1 MVEYLSGGRV
11 QGSSTAEATPTYG
24 GDDITDIGTF
34 SPVGS
39 SGDTFYVVEDTTN
52 KTIDVKNAGNSGAD
66 GSPSIA
72 YIDLGS
78 SLSSTAWLLR
88 YKLKFNT
95 LTAESS
101 GGKSFLTSFGIV
113 DEADGA
119 HGTGTEDGFKH
130 YFIAD
135 AGSSQTQFKKL
146 SGGSDSDWA
155 SMSWTPTE
163 TTIYVEMKFDS
174 GTCTTKFYS
183 DEFSTQLSGTST
195 VSKSGSFDDLRYFQ
209 FVLRQDTG
217 GNGVMDIEVSDLK
230 IYDGVTTTQTDEKT
244 TITNVP
250 ANTRYEETDTRKIY
264 RKVTPTQA
272 SFSDDFSSDNWTY
285 SRAGT
290 EIQITGGKMVF
301 TDFQN
306 GGQWRSAYRSTGLD
320 INDTK
325 WVLRFKFRFSAAS
338 SQSFWILGL
347 SSGTSNPTG
356 SSEYIVGAYFV
367 DTPYMEIAKK
377 SSSDSYRSWT
387 GGNVFNPSADTD
399 YYIQIIRTGETE
411 VQMKMFTNSNFSDG
425 LVGTNTQTIDSN
437 YAGLDYLMISNQSN
451 GSNTRTMTGE
461 IDDIKIYNG
470 VTSVDTDEWKERNT
484 A

>member
-11 QGSSTAEATPTYG
+11 QGSSALEASADFTDNFTSDTPW
-24 GDDITDIGTF
+24 TF
-34 SPVGS
+34 
-39 SGDTFYVVEDTTN
+39 
-52 KTIDVKNAGNSGAD
+52 
-66 GSPSIA
+66 
-72 YIDLGS
+72 
-78 SLSSTAWLLR
+78 
-88 YKLKFNT
+88 
-95 LTAESS
+95 
-101 GGKSFLTSFGIV
+101 
-113 DEADGA
+113 
-119 HGTGTEDGFKH
+119 
-130 YFIAD
+130 
-135 AGSSQTQFKKL
+135 
-146 SGGSDSDWA
+146 
-155 SMSWTPTE
+155 
-163 TTIYVEMKFDS
+163 
-174 GTCTTKFYS
+174 
-183 DEFSTQLSGTST
+183 
-195 VSKSGSFDDLRYFQ
+195 
-209 FVLRQDTG
+209 
-217 GNGVMDIEVSDLK
+217 
-230 IYDGVTTTQTDEKT
+230 
-244 TITNVP
+244 
-250 ANTRYEETDTRKIY
+250 
-264 RKVTPTQA
+264 
-272 SFSDDFSSDNWTY
+272 

-320 INDTK
+320 VNDTK

-411 VQMKMFTNSNFSDG
+411 VQMKMFTNSNFLDG

-461 IDDIKIYNG
+461 IDDIQIWNG
-470 VTSVDTDEWKERNT
+470 VTTTTEDEKDSLTNVPANTRYEEYNTRKIFRAIAGGSNEIVAWSTTNGSSYSSPVLTKTASDSWTNAINTTSTTIPNTGVREIKCTGTSGNNVRMGVLPSANTLSDKDAFSHSWHLGGYAEVYEGSTQKYENQSPNYSDTFTINIDASGNVLYKINGTTVYTSSSSVTSKLKGGSVAYAQGSTTDLRFTYPLFWKERNT

>member
-1 MVEYLSGGRV
+1 MTDFKASKRIVGT
-11 QGSSTAEATPTYG
+11 SSERTPEATA
-24 GDDITDIGTF
+24 DFTD
-34 SPVGS
+34 
-39 SGDTFYVVEDTTN
+39 N
-52 KTIDVKNAGNSGAD
+52 
-66 GSPSIA
+66 
-72 YIDLGS
+72 
-78 SLSSTAWLLR
+78 
-88 YKLKFNT
+88 
-95 LTAESS
+95 
-101 GGKSFLTSFGIV
+101 
-113 DEADGA
+113 
-119 HGTGTEDGFKH
+119 
-130 YFIAD
+130 
-135 AGSSQTQFKKL
+135 
-146 SGGSDSDWA
+146 
-155 SMSWTPTE
+155 
-163 TTIYVEMKFDS
+163 
-174 GTCTTKFYS
+174 
-183 DEFSTQLSGTST
+183 
-195 VSKSGSFDDLRYFQ
+195 
-209 FVLRQDTG
+209 
-217 GNGVMDIEVSDLK
+217 
-230 IYDGVTTTQTDEKT
+230 
-244 TITNVP
+244 
-250 ANTRYEETDTRKIY
+250 
-264 RKVTPTQA
+264 
-272 SFSDDFSSDNWTY
+272 FSSDNWNY

-290 EIQITGGKMVF
+290 EIQVTGNKMVF
-301 TDFQN
+301 TNFQN

-399 YYIQIIRTGETE
+399 YYIQIIRTSATE

-461 IDDIKIYNG
+461 IDDIQIWNG
-470 VTSVDTDEWKERNT
+470 VTTTAGSFTAQTNSIFSETDTGKDFIYDGSAWTEV